1 MPPRGPP
8 PPGAGM
14 PPRGPPP
21 GPGGPMPA
29 MPPPGPQQLAQLQA
43 MAQQMQL
50 PPPVRAALAQM
61 AHLPPPQ
68 QQALLSQI
76 MAHHARMQQ
85 QMAALQGQRPGPP
98 PPGAQ
103 GGPPGPPRGPPP
115 PGGMPPPPPPGP
127 EPPRPPPGPVH
138 GQTPTVPQRVGKRMM
153 GSELALIM
161 RHQALQL
168 QINDPVTDDFYHH
181 FWVVKGGAS
190 KARPLVSKPAQI
202 STEKKK
208 IDDAG
213 VGASLGTGAA
223 HYRAP
228 DIAVRTP
235 KKLLAVPTGGAEAPS
250 SEPPS
255 AGAAAE
261 ESSEPM
267 ASSRWKFREQIDTAR
282 STLIELRVHAS
293 SPNVMTPQGQQRRTQ
308 LLQRL
313 HEIVHNGSS
322 SGKMNYELFNM
333 EKGRK
338 LLVDL
343 LPLWPPT
350 VQSATL
356 HSFLTQLPE
365 CLSSAKMP
373 LADVP
378 KLAACLASLPKM
390 LPPEHS
396 GRLLDASTAHGTEVL
411 GKALDRDDT
420 TALLLGLLCTPG
432 LAEAQPTQLQAFY
445 KALLPLAAT
454 LETPWA
460 LLNAM
465 LPVATAAH
473 GALLLQATATL
484 QPESMAEKCKEAH
497 TAFGQRLQQHMASLV
512 K

>member
-115 PGGMPPPPPPGP
+115 PGGMPPPPPGP

-308 LLQRL
+308 LFR
-313 HEIVHNGSS
+313 GST
-322 SGKMNYELFNM
+322 
-333 EKGRK
+333 R
-338 LLVDL
+338 
-343 LPLWPPT
+343 
-350 VQSATL
+350 
-356 HSFLTQLPE
+356 
-365 CLSSAKMP
+365 
-373 LADVP
+373 
-378 KLAACLASLPKM
+378 
-390 LPPEHS
+390 
-396 GRLLDASTAHGTEVL
+396 
-411 GKALDRDDT
+411 
-420 TALLLGLLCTPG
+420 LCT
-432 LAEAQPTQLQAFY
+432 
-445 KALLPLAAT
+445 
-454 LETPWA
+454 
-460 LLNAM
+460 
-465 LPVATAAH
+465 
-473 GALLLQATATL
+473 
-484 QPESMAEKCKEAH
+484 MARRQE
-497 TAFGQRLQQHMASLV
+497 R
-512 K
+512 